1 MHISE
6 LTLFQFRNYAEAQFT
21 FSNGINCFSGKNGAG
36 KTNVLDAIHF
46 LCLTRSYFHAQDA
59 LCKKQGTDMMV
70 VKGQVQMN
78 DRVDTLTCGINENNR
93 KVLKCNGKEYPK
105 LSEHIGRF
113 PVVMIVPA
121 QINLIYEGSDER
133 RRLLDMAIAQTNKQY
148 LDDLMRYNRALDQRN
163 KQLKQFDRERFY
175 DRDLLLI
182 WEKILVESGH
192 RIAQVRYKYTA
203 FISETF
209 KQLYAE
215 ISGGAEE
222 VDVTYQ
228 SELLAHSLSDL
239 MDQNLEKDR
248 VLQRTG
254 SGIHKDDLSFI
265 INGNLLK
272 RFGSQGQQKSFIIAL
287 KLAEYEFLSIK
298 TGIKPLL
305 LLDDVFEK
313 IDSSRAS
320 ALLSMLHQNRFG
332 QVFITDTEGER
343 LEKALL
349 TSATD
354 KRFFLIDEGN
364 VVILGK

>member
-1 MHISE
+1 MHIRE
-6 LTLFQFRNYAEAQFT
+6 LSLFQFRNYAEAQFT

-46 LCLTRSYFHAQDA
+46 LCLTRSFFHAQDA

-70 VKGQVQMN
+70 VKGQIQMK
-78 DRVDTLTCGINENNR
+78 DRVDSLTCGIGENNR
-93 KVLKCNGKEYPK
+93 KVLKCNGNEYSK

-121 QINLIYEGSDER
+121 QINLIHAGSEER

-163 KQLKQFDRERFY
+163 KQLKQFERDRFF

-182 WEKILVESGH
+182 WEKTLVESGH
-192 RIAQVRYKYTA
+192 RIAQIRHDYIA
-203 FISETF
+203 FIVNVF
-209 KQLYAE
+209 KELYAE
-215 ISGGAEE
+215 ISGGAEQ
-222 VDVTYQ
+222 VNITYQ
-228 SELLAHSLSDL
+228 SELLTHQLTDL

-265 INGNLLK
+265 INGNPLR
-272 RFGSQGQQKSFIIAL
+272 RFGSQGQQKSFIISL
-287 KLAEYEFLSIK
+287 KVAEYEFLKSK